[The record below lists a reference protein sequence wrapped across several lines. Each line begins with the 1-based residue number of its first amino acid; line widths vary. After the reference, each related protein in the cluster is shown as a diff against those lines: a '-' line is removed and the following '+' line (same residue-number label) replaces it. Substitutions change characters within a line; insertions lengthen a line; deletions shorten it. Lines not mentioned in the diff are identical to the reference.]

1 MASPFCF
8 VEGNLLFVNSILLG
22 AWKNHLECLKA
33 AAFLRYASDK
43 HDKIFDQS
51 SLL

>member
-1 MASPFCF
+1 
-8 VEGNLLFVNSILLG
+8 LLG

>member
-1 MASPFCF
+1 M
-8 VEGNLLFVNSILLG
+8 LLG

-33 AAFLRYASDK
+33 EAEAAFLRYAYDK
-43 HDKIFDQS
+43 HDKIFDQR